1 MLGRQGMRV
10 IEGKTA
16 LVTGAASGIGR
27 ATALA
32 LAREGAQLVLAD
44 INADALSETAREVG
58 GLSRCVMAE
67 RVDVSNREAMAS
79 FAGQV
84 HAAVPAIDV
93 LVNNAGVYLTGGLLD
108 LSLEDWDWCLSTNLW
123 GVIHGAHFFVPGM
136 VKRGAGGHVVNVCSM
151 YGYWPSPGVIGYL
164 TAKFGVFGFSE
175 ALRED
180 LRKHGIGVSTVC
192 PGVVRTN
199 LLKTMRLRNEGEAP
213 AIQERL
219 EETYRHRDYG
229 PEHVAR
235 AIVKAIRRNRKIVMV
250 SPEARI
256 MYQIERFCPPLSR
269 LIARNAAK
277 RMFST

>member
-1 MLGRQGMRV
+1 MRAIKGRV
-10 IEGKTA
+10 A

-32 LAREGAQLVLAD
+32 LAGEGAQLVLAD
-44 INADALSETAREVG
+44 INAEAVAETAREIDAV
-58 GLSRCVMAE
+58 SRCLLAE
-67 RVDVSNREAMAS
+67 RVDVSDREAVAA
-79 FAGQV
+79 FAERV
-84 HAAVPAIDV
+84 HRDLPGVDV
-93 LVNNAGVYLTGGLLD
+93 LVNNAGVYLTGTLLD

-123 GVIHGAHFFVPGM
+123 GVIHMAHFFVPGM
-136 VKRGAGGHVVNVCSM
+136 VERGAGGHIVNVSSM

-180 LRKHGIGVSTVC
+180 LRGHGIGVSTVC

-199 LLKTMRLRNEGEAP
+199 LLKTMRLRNDGGPEEKAR
-213 AIQERL
+213 ERL
-219 EETYRHRDYG
+219 EETYRRRDYG

-235 AIVKAIRRNRKIVMV
+235 AIVKAIRSNRKIVIV